1 MKKIIFVNNNL
12 ETGGVQTSLKNL
24 LDEIRDLYDVTL
36 LLFHAKPE
44 QIESLPKNVK
54 VITVN
59 SPFKHFGMSSF
70 DAKGKPFLYLARAF
84 WVTLAKWFGRSF
96 IIKLMLPFQK
106 KFKGYDCAIS
116 FLHEGRPNQ
125 VYGGCNEFVLK
136 KVEAKQK
143 IGWLHCDF
151 GLCGADIDKSRKIYE
166 QFDSIVAC
174 SDGARAAF
182 LKCLPEFENKTISIR
197 NCNDYEKI
205 KRLSQPAF
213 DYKNDAFNIVTVARL
228 SKEMGFD
235 RALKAIKSCKREGF
249 NIQYHIV
256 GAGDQA
262 QKLKALSKE
271 LDLEN
276 TVTFYGNQQNP
287 YPFIAGADLLLLTS
301 YHEAAPMVF
310 DEAASL
316 NVPVLA
322 TETTSTKEMI
332 TDSNAGIVCEN
343 SDKAISDALLNV
355 FQNKE
360 LLGKIKED
368 LKSKNFTNNEK
379 LVKFAELVNKDNLK
393 Q

>member
-1 MKKIIFVNNNL
+1 MKKIIIVNNNL
-12 ETGGVQTSLKNL
+12 ETGGVQTSLLNL
-24 LDEIRDLYDVTL
+24 LNEIEDKFDVTL
-36 LLFHAKPE
+36 LVFSVKPE
-44 QIESLPKNVK
+44 QIEDVPKNVK
-54 VITVN
+54 IITVK
-59 SPFKHFGMSSF
+59 SPFKHFGMSSL
-70 DAKGKPFLYLARAF
+70 DTKGKPFLYLARAF
-84 WVTLAKWFGRSF
+84 WVTLAKWFGRSV

-106 KFKGYDCAIS
+106 KLKGYDCAIS
-116 FLHEGRPNQ
+116 FLHEGAQNR

-213 DYKNDAFNIVTVARL
+213 EYKKDVFNIVTVARL
-228 SKEMGFD
+228 SKEKGID
-235 RALKAIKSCKREGF
+235 RALKAIKSCKRAGF

-256 GAGDQA
+256 GSGDQA
-262 QKLKALSKE
+262 PKLIALSKE
-271 LDLEN
+271 LGIEN
-276 TVTFYGNQQNP
+276 AVTFYGNQQNP
-287 YPFIAGADLLLLTS
+287 YPFIAGADLLMLTS

-310 DEAASL
+310 DEAACL
-316 NVPVLA
+316 GVPVLA

-332 TDSNAGIVCEN
+332 VESETGFVCDN
-343 SDKAISDALLNV
+343 SDEAIIEALLNV
-355 FQNKE
+355 LENRE
-360 LLGKIKED
+360 LLDAVKE
-368 LKSKNFTNNEK
+368 KSKNKVFTNGEQ
-379 LVKFAELVNKDNLK
+379 VTRFAELLEGKRN
-393 Q
+393 